1 MCKTNTIG
9 CMNYLTLSWMVNPQ
23 KPFSA
28 SVTGDSPPS
37 APIHSSKSLSESLA
51 QVSKLLIVQL
61 FRNTETLCA
70 TPRSLPTE
78 FGTGSYTI
86 GCNYKKV
93 LT

>member
-1 MCKTNTIG
+1 
-9 CMNYLTLSWMVNPQ
+9 MNYLTLSWMFNAQ
-23 KPFSA
+23 SFFAA

-37 APIHSSKSLSESLA
+37 APLDSSELLSESRSQL
-51 QVSKLLIVQL
+51 SELLIVQL

-78 FGTGSYTI
+78 FGRGSYTI
-86 GCNYKKV
+86 GCNYKTV